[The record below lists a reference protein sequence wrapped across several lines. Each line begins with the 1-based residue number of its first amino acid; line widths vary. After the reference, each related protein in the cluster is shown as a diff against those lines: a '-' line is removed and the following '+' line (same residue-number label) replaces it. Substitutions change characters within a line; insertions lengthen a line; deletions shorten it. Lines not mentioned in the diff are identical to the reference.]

1 VNRKRKDLA
10 SELGVSEVT
19 IWRWERA
26 GILDKKIAEIR
37 KRNKKMLSSQEEVI
51 QSLTNAIKR
60 NTDIMQNI
68 TNEIQRNTEILQD
81 IANVLQ
87 GITSKIEDTSDLIQK
102 SYNLLQEIANVTQT
116 IMKSQEMKH
125 NVLQPVVDEK
135 ANIMQS
141 NTSEIEENF
150 TATELAKVLV
160 VNTSTI
166 QRWITKG
173 EIHATKTAQGYL
185 IPKEEA
191 LKVIFRKV
199 YEDLNVARHFGDSVP
214 IPIFKDE
221 VKKHINISDEEID
234 KILLDLDS
242 NEIIYLQTLDRP
254 SDFSDSNRGIKFQG
268 RVLYF
273 ITWIKK

>member
-1 VNRKRKDLA
+1 MNRKRKDLA

-37 KRNKKMLSSQEEVI
+37 ERNKKMLSSQEEVI

-87 GITSKIEDTSDLIQK
+87 GITSKMEDTSDLIQK
-102 SYNLLQEIANVTQT
+102 SYNLLQEIANVIQT

-125 NVLQPVVDEK
+125 DVLQPAVDKK
-135 ANIMQS
+135 ANLMQS
-141 NTSEIEENF
+141 NTSEIEESF
-150 TATELAKVLV
+150 TATELAKVLG
-160 VNTSTI
+160 VNRSTT

-185 IPKEEA
+185 IPKDEA
-191 LKVIFRKV
+191 LKVIFRKA
-199 YEDLNVARHFGDSVP
+199 YEDLNITHHFGDSVP
-214 IPIFKDE
+214 VPVFKDE

-242 NEIIYLQTLDRP
+242 KEIVYLQTLDRP
-254 SDFSDSNRGIKFQG
+254 SDFSDSDRGIKFEG

-273 ITWIKK
+273 ITWTKK